1 MAKGTP
7 IQTNFTGGEISPK
20 LLGRVDLEKYSQS
33 CKNIQNYIVFP
44 HGGLTKRSGTRFV
57 AECKDSTNNKRLIP
71 FIFSTTQAYI
81 LEFGNTYIRFYR
93 NEGQIE
99 SSGSPY
105 EISSPYAHGD
115 LDGLSFTQSADVL
128 YVTHP
133 NYQTRKITRTG
144 HTTWTVTKFEPQDGP
159 YLTDNTTATQFHLS
173 AHTVGAGRTLTADAD
188 TFASTD
194 VDRVFRFRTGW
205 GLITGY
211 TSATVVTV
219 EIFVDTGSAS
229 HSTDWALGAWSGT
242 TGWPACATFYQDR
255 LFFGNTTNQPNTV
268 FSSKSGDFENFAA
281 NDISTGAVADDSALI
296 FTLSTDQVNA
306 IRWMYGAKQLE
317 IGTSD
322 GPFLMSSGS
331 DNLALTPTNVTV
343 NRESTDGSAAQ
354 KPVGASKFTIYTDS
368 NKRRIRELGYK
379 LEVDGFVT
387 NDLTLLAEHITTG
400 STIKSLA
407 YARSPNNIVWMLLE
421 DGSLRGMTYERDQN
435 VVAFHR
441 HVLGG
446 TDVSIKSIATIPNS
460 TETENQLYLI
470 VSRTINGATKHYVE
484 FLEEV
489 FDTNEGKTVS
499 DAFFVDSGLTYTGSA
514 TSSVTGLSH
523 LEGQTVKVLAD
534 GATHPDVTVSS
545 GGITLTRTATTIHAG
560 LGYTASA
567 TTLDPEIPDQ
577 FGTSQGKT
585 RRVERTSIRV
595 VDTYTLQVGPEGGT
609 IEEIPFRAAGD
620 PMDTITLFTG
630 DKRILINHQPD
641 RKFNLVI
648 QHNKPQP
655 CTVLALMYALVV
667 SDR

>member
-1 MAKGTP
+1 MAKVTP

-20 LLGRVDLEKYSQS
+20 LFGRVDLEKYTQS
-33 CKNIQNYIVFP
+33 CKNIENYIVFP

-71 FIFSTTQAYI
+71 FVFSTTQAYI
-81 LEFGNTYIRFYR
+81 LEFGNDYIRFYR
-93 NEGQIE
+93 NEGQIT
-99 SSGSPY
+99 SGGSAY
-105 EISSPYAHGD
+105 EISSPYGEEY
-115 LDGLSFTQSADVL
+115 LDDLSFVQSADVL
-128 YVTHP
+128 YITHP
-133 NYQTRKITRTG
+133 EFQTRKLTRTG
-144 HTTWTVTKFEPQDGP
+144 HTAFTITKFEPQDGP
-159 YLTDNTTATQFHLS
+159 YLTDNTTSTTLTINNA
-173 AHTVGAGRTLTADAD
+173 AVGTGRTLTASAN

-194 VDRVFRFRTGW
+194 VDRVYRLKDGY

-211 TSATVVTV
+211 TSATQVTV
-219 EIFVDTGSAS
+219 TVTVAIGSTAAQ
-229 HSTDWALGAWSGT
+229 TDWALGAWSNT

-255 LFFGNTTNQPNTV
+255 LFFANTTNQPNTV

-281 NDISTGAVADDSALI
+281 NDISTSAVADDSALI

-306 IRWMYGAKQLE
+306 IHWMFGAKQLE

-343 NRESTDGSAAQ
+343 NRESTDGVAAQ
-354 KPVGASKFTIYTDS
+354 KPVGAGKFTIYTDS

-379 LEVDGFVT
+379 LDVDGFVT
-387 NDLTLLAEHITTG
+387 NDLTLLAEHITGG

-407 YARSPNNIVWMLLE
+407 YARSPNNIIWMLLA
-421 DGSLRGMTYERDQN
+421 DGTLRGMTYERDQN

-441 HVLGG
+441 HTLGG
-446 TDVSIKSIATIPNS
+446 TNVSIKSIASIPNQ
-460 TETENQLYLI
+460 TETENQLYLV

-489 FDTNEGKTVS
+489 FDTNEGKTAA

-514 TSSVTGLSH
+514 ASTISGLSH

-534 GATHPDVTVSS
+534 GATHPDVAVSS
-545 GGITLTRTATTIHAG
+545 GAVTLTRTTTKCHVG
-560 LGYTASA
+560 LGFTASA
-567 TTLDPEIPDQ
+567 TTLDPEVQ
-577 FGTSQGKT
+577 TETGTAQGKVK
-585 RRVERTSIRV
+585 RIERASIRV
-595 VDTYTLQVGPEGGT
+595 VDTYTLQVGEEGGT

-630 DKRILINHQPD
+630 DKRILINHQPE

-655 CTVLALMYALVV
+655 CTVLAIMYALVV